1 MQWLNR
7 AMLRLLIVNILDREE
22 KIMAEWQMVRLGEI
36 VKTNQSTYSPKE
48 NWQFV
53 NYLDTGN
60 ITMNRIDEIQYI
72 DFAKDKLPSRAR
84 RKVKDNSIIY
94 STVRPNQLHYGI
106 IKEQPDNFLVST
118 GFTVIDVEYNKA
130 VPDFIYYALTKREV
144 TEQLQAVA
152 EQSVSAYPS
161 IKPSDIENLELMLP
175 DIETQ
180 KKIVS
185 ILSSI
190 DKKIKENNSINNN
203 LLEQLNQLYIELSTR
218 SEWSEMT
225 IGDIADKV
233 AMGPFGS
240 NIKVST
246 FVKCGVPII
255 SGNNL
260 RSYFLEEPSYNYIT
274 EEHAEKLKNSVVYP
288 KDIVFTHAG
297 NIGQVAMIPDG
308 CEFSYYVL
316 SQRQFYLRC
325 NTELVVPEYV
335 LLFFHSKK
343 GQHELLSYANQ
354 TGVPSIAQ
362 PATNLKKIRLPI
374 PSLDVQKAWLSVIA
388 PIIAM
393 HQNNYQEVKRLAAL
407 RDTLLPK
414 LMSGELD
421 VSNIDL

>member
-1 MQWLNR
+1 
-7 AMLRLLIVNILDREE
+7 MLRLLIVNILDREE
-22 KIMAEWQMVRLGEI
+22 KIMAEWQMVRLGKI

-161 IKPSDIENLELMLP
+161 IKPSDIENLELMFP

-203 LLEQLNQLYIELSTR
+203 L
-218 SEWSEMT
+218 
-225 IGDIADKV
+225 
-233 AMGPFGS
+233 
-240 NIKVST
+240 
-246 FVKCGVPII
+246 
-255 SGNNL
+255 
-260 RSYFLEEPSYNYIT
+260 
-274 EEHAEKLKNSVVYP
+274 
-288 KDIVFTHAG
+288 
-297 NIGQVAMIPDG
+297 
-308 CEFSYYVL
+308 
-316 SQRQFYLRC
+316 
-325 NTELVVPEYV
+325 
-335 LLFFHSKK
+335 
-343 GQHELLSYANQ
+343 
-354 TGVPSIAQ
+354 
-362 PATNLKKIRLPI
+362 
-374 PSLDVQKAWLSVIA
+374 
-388 PIIAM
+388 
-393 HQNNYQEVKRLAAL
+393 AA
-407 RDTLLPK
+407 
-414 LMSGELD
+414 
-421 VSNIDL
+421 